1 MMKTMP
7 SELLALLSTHFD
19 VHPEPDAP
27 LTDSGLSSLD
37 MIELVVRIE
46 DEFGVRISE
55 DIYKQNPTVSE
66 LATYIEEHRL

>member
-19 VHPEPDAP
+19 IHPEPGAR
-27 LTDSGLSSLD
+27 LTDSGLTSLD
-37 MIELVVRIE
+37 LIELAVRIE

-55 DIYKQNPTVSE
+55 DVYKQNPTVGE
-66 LATYIEEHRL
+66 LATYIEEHRP